1 MSTTRTT
8 HEQEAFDR
16 GVEDAVA
23 AASWIIDGN
32 TPQDAIRR
40 TLELI
45 DAGDDM
51 SDYQPR
57 RPDLSGEYADDLTP
71 NRLADDIF
79 GHGWC
84 PDFYAPEG
92 EDHDRMMALCDA
104 YEAGVDETFDVECER
119 ILRAAL
125 EPCRDGSCVSCRAG
139 ETYHH

>member
-32 TPQDAIRR
+32 TPQDSIRR
-40 TLELI
+40 VIELI
-45 DAGDDM
+45 DAGDDL
-51 SDYQPR
+51 DVYLPR
-57 RPDLSGEYADDLTP
+57 RPNLSGEYADDLTP
-71 NRLADDIF
+71 IGLVRAITGQHIDDVS
-79 GHGWC
+79 
-84 PDFYAPEG
+84 PEDA
-92 EDHDRMMALCDA
+92 EALCDA
-104 YEAGVDETFDVECER
+104 YEEGVAETFDVECER